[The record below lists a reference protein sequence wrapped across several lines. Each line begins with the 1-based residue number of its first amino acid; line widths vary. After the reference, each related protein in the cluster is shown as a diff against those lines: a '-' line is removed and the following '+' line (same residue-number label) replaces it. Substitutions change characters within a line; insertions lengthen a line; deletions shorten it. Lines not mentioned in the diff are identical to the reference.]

1 MPVEAIITLILGALI
16 IAAAALGL
24 IRVIGHLRATAATLD
39 ALDGGVQVIV
49 AQTSTV
55 VPVVASVNA
64 SLAPVR
70 SFADSI

>member
-1 MPVEAIITLILGALI
+1 MPIEAIVTLVLATLI

-24 IRVIGHLRATAATLD
+24 LRVIFHLRAVSKTLV

-49 AQTSTV
+49 QQTSTV
-55 VPVVASVNA
+55 TPVVASVNS

-70 SFADSI
+70 AFAESI

>member
-1 MPVEAIITLILGALI
+1 MPADAIITLIVGALI

-24 IRVIGHLRATAATLD
+24 IRVIGHLRAVATTLD
-39 ALDGGVQVIV
+39 ALDGGVKVIV

-70 SFADSI
+70 AFADSI

>member
-1 MPVEAIITLILGALI
+1 MPADAVITLILGALI

-24 IRVIGHLRATAATLD
+24 IRVIGHLQATSKTLAT
-39 ALDGGVQVIV
+39 LDGGVQVIV

-55 VPVVASVNA
+55 VPTVSSVNA

-70 SFADSI
+70 AFAESI

>member
-1 MPVEAIITLILGALI
+1 MPTVAVVTIILFTLIV
-16 IAAAALGL
+16 AAAALGL
-24 IRVIGHLRATAATLD
+24 IRVILHLRSVVKTLD

-55 VPVVASVNA
+55 PSVVASVID

-70 SFADSI
+70 SFAESI